1 MKRLIAILAP
11 ALLVWLAGCG
21 LEPDEG
27 SKPAEAFVGPVE
39 LEILGELAPDAPVV
53 ATLHHGDRVEII
65 GRKRRFA
72 KIRAANGAEGWTDG
86 QLLLSP
92 AAMSRLER
100 QGRIAAR
107 LPSQGKVTVYD
118 TLNVHTDP
126 NRQAPSFYQLE
137 EGILAEVTAHRVAP
151 RKPYEPPQDDS
162 LTLPLNSYGR
172 PDEAVEGP
180 ADDWTLVRLENGR
193 AGWVLSRMLVMAI
206 PDEVAQYAGGR
217 RITAYASLG
226 RVRDGELWKHHW
238 VWTTIS
244 AGRRPYQFDS
254 FRVFVWSTRRH
265 RYETAYRERNLIGY
279 YPLETQVSEGPGGR
293 RTVTFSLIVREEDG
307 VLYRRLYSFSGYR
320 VRLIEKTLWTPPTA
334 AQADPHAGYVS
345 LPPAEEPSKFERLL
359 ERVAEML
366 GL

>member
-1 MKRLIAILAP
+1 MKRLTSILAP
-11 ALLVWLAGCG
+11 GLLLWFGCG
-21 LEPDEG
+21 LGTDE
-27 SKPAEAFVGPVE
+27 SPKPAEAFVGPVE

-65 GRKRRFA
+65 GRRRRFA
-72 KIRAANGAEGWTDG
+72 KIRAASGAEGWTDG
-86 QLLLSP
+86 RLLLSP
-92 AAMSRLER
+92 TAMARLER

-107 LPSQGKVTVYD
+107 LPSQGKATVYD

-137 EGILAEVTAHRVAP
+137 EGILADVTAHRVAP
-151 RKPYEPPQDDS
+151 RRPYEPPR
-162 LTLPLNSYGR
+162 TENLPATLNSYAP
-172 PDEAVEGP
+172 PDTTVEGP

-244 AGRRPYQFDS
+244 AARRPYQFDG
-254 FRVFVWSTRRH
+254 FRVFVWSARRH
-265 RYETAYRERNLIGY
+265 RYETAYRERNLVGY
-279 YPLETQVSEGPGGR
+279 YPLEVQVGEEPGGSKR
-293 RTVTFSLIVREEDG
+293 VTFSLIVREQDG
-307 VLYRRLYSFSGYR
+307 ALYRRLYSFSGYR
-320 VRLIEKTLWTPPTA
+320 VRLLEKTLWTPPA
-334 AQADPHAGYVS
+334 AEEEGAGYVS
-345 LPPAEEPSKFERLL
+345 LPPAEGPSKFERLL
-359 ERVAEML
+359 GRIAELL
-366 GL
+366 GW